1 MKAAARLGCGNRYWR
16 TLKSV
21 CLNAENRKVEPE
33 NLKTFTSFFGKKMGK
48 ILIHINFLRT
58 FATRKEN

>member
-1 MKAAARLGCGNRYWR
+1 MKAAARLRCGNRYWR
-16 TLKSV
+16 TPKSAY
-21 CLNAENRKVEPE
+21 LNAENRKVEPE
-33 NLKTFTSFFGKKMGK
+33 NLKTFTSFFSKKMGK

>member
-1 MKAAARLGCGNRYWR
+1 MKGTARLRGGNRYWR
-16 TLKSV
+16 TLKSAY
-21 CLNAENRKVEPE
+21 LNAENRKVEPE
-33 NLKTFTSFFGKKMGK
+33 NLKTFTSFFSKKMGK